1 MIRALLLLA
10 LATSAAAAQA
20 PQFSVRIAYNA
31 VTDRPEYRSHV
42 DLGVRWSPR
51 LMGSVRGEFGVE
63 LRQERADPFSER
75 LKWDGNTLR
84 HWGVGVRV
92 DVAQGVEL
100 LGSFSRTDRT
110 YGCPACPDPND
121 PVTEGYYAGFAVGVD
136 LTRGPMRL
144 RVEVMP
150 VIVRSWALGRKQVVA
165 RGSLGPVGV
174 TAEYATPAADQDA
187 GARAAVR
194 AAVRLLGPLYIQ
206 GGSELLPALEQPG
219 NPLVP
224 VWAVTVG
231 VQYP

>member
-1 MIRALLLLA
+1 MLRALLLLTLLPSPA
-10 LATSAAAAQA
+10 VSQA
-20 PQFSVRIAYNA
+20 PRFSARIAYNA

-42 DLGVRWSPR
+42 DLGGRWTPR
-51 LMGSVRGEFGVE
+51 LLGPVRGEFGVQ

-84 HWGVGVRV
+84 HWGVGLRIE
-92 DVAQGVEL
+92 VAPGVTV

-110 YGCPACPDPND
+110 YGCPACPDPYD
-121 PVTEGYYAGFAVGVD
+121 PVTEGYYAGFAAGLD
-136 LTRGPMRL
+136 LTRGAARL
-144 RVEVMP
+144 RIDAMP
-150 VIVRSWALGRKQVVA
+150 VIVRSWALGRKQLVA